1 MMLSVLTMKHVRF
14 RALICGR
21 PSIVVQNGQLNQRE
35 MRRNRFTVDE
45 LNEELRMQSVTDLS
59 TVKYAILETNG
70 RVSVIPFAAQKPPTA
85 QQLDLPVSDSGLPM
99 VVINDGRL
107 LEKNLK
113 KRGFDQ
119 VWLEKRLA
127 EHGARSVQEV
137 YLLSVDEQG
146 QVYFVPKEAVGK

>member
-1 MMLSVLTMKHVRF
+1 MTSNDRITSASKNIQDKA
-14 RALICGR
+14 ALIWNVANSLFGAFK
-21 PSIVVQNGQLNQRE
+21 PHEYGL
-35 MRRNRFTVDE
+35 
-45 LNEELRMQSVTDLS
+45 
-59 TVKYAILETNG
+59 
-70 RVSVIPFAAQKPPTA
+70 VI
-85 QQLDLPVSDSGLPM
+85 LPM